1 VYEVMK
7 LIATKERM
15 SQSLWLLIGLA
26 LLSVI
31 GILDYVTG
39 TELSFAQFYVLPIA
53 LVTWFTSAGLG
64 VALAIVSAGVW
75 LTADILAGAVYSHRF
90 IHLWNTVIRLGF
102 FLLTVLALRLGK
114 TLRRERVVARS
125 DFVTGAVNARFFR
138 ALAQREIDRSAR
150 YLHPL
155 TVAYIDIDNFKA
167 INDVF
172 GHMTGDKVLAVVAHI
187 MQQQV
192 RKTDVVSRVGGD
204 EFAILLPEVGT
215 DEAKAVISKIGCRLS
230 EEMESKG
237 WPVTFSIGVLTFIAV
252 PPSAEDML
260 SMADRVMYTV
270 KNSGKNS
277 VRYDTH
283 AG

>member
-1 VYEVMK
+1 M
-7 LIATKERM
+7 
-15 SQSLWLLIGLA
+15 
-26 LLSVI
+26 
-31 GILDYVTG
+31 
-39 TELSFAQFYVLPIA
+39 
-53 LVTWFTSAGLG
+53 
-64 VALAIVSAGVW
+64 
-75 LTADILAGAVYSHRF
+75 
-90 IHLWNTVIRLGF
+90 
-102 FLLTVLALRLGK
+102 
-114 TLRRERVVARS
+114 
-125 DFVTGAVNARFFR
+125 TGAVNARFFR

-172 GHMTGDKVLAVVAHI
+172 GHMMGDKVLAVVAHI

-215 DEAKAVISKIGCRLS
+215 DEAKSVISKIGCRLS

-260 SMADRVMYTV
+260 GMADRVMYTV